1 MCDHCQRRDDDLRWL
16 ALLIRQGLK
25 VIVVGI
31 ERRYGLREDTQAEER
46 AKREMRVA

>member
-1 MCDHCQRRDDDLRWL
+1 MCEQCERQKNDDLRWL

-31 ERRYGLREDTQAEER
+31 EKRYGLRSETDAER
-46 AKREMRVA
+46 KTSKAA